1 MKHRIRCVSQTA
13 WPRVVP
19 PLGSQVSPT
28 GPVCSG
34 SPRKIPPSTADLR
47 PLGGNAGELAF
58 VPPLRQPLGPSCVIP
73 PGQAAGGGSRAR
85 GVPEMLHSCC
95 VEGQPLGC
103 WVTKTQKV
111 CPLPTLD
118 QHTANVLLC
127 IFWANYWI
135 IKKNHD
141 T

>member
-1 MKHRIRCVSQTA
+1 MATRGPTPGVPGLTHRPCV
-13 WPRVVP
+13 
-19 PLGSQVSPT
+19 LGQPQEDPT
-28 GPVCSG
+28 Q
-34 SPRKIPPSTADLR
+34 TADLR

-103 WVTKTQKV
+103 RVTKTQR
-111 CPLPTLD
+111 CAPFQL
-118 QHTANVLLC
+118 
-127 IFWANYWI
+127 
-135 IKKNHD
+135 
-141 T
+141 